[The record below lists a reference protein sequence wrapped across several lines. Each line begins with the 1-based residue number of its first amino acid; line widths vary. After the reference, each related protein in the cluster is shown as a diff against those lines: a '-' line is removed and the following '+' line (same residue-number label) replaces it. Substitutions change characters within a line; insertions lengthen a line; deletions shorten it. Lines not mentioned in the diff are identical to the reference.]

1 MPYIHRDGA
10 RIYYEDSGGD
20 GPPFLLGHGFGAST
34 AMWRGQVEEFNSRH
48 RIITWDFRGHG
59 ATECRGELSFYTQD
73 HTADDM
79 AAVLDH
85 CGIGR
90 AVIGGHSLGGY
101 MSLAFN
107 LRHPGR
113 ATALY
118 LQGCGPGYR
127 SDAARAKWNLRAE
140 ARAQSLDDG
149 GLDALGGVSEVHVSS
164 QRTAVELALAARG
177 ILSQVDAR
185 VIDSLPGIEVPV
197 LIVVGAGDTNYLD
210 GSDYMASRI
219 PNAVNVR
226 VADAGHGVNV
236 DQPEVVNK
244 ALADFLGGLGGGGGD
259 E

>member
-1 MPYIHRDGA
+1 MPYIDRDGA

-20 GPPFLLGHGFGAST
+20 GMPILLGHGFGAST
-34 AMWRGQVEEFNSRH
+34 AMWRGQVEKFSGHH

-59 ATECRGELSFYTQD
+59 QTECPDELSFYSQD

-107 LRHPGR
+107 VRHPGR

-127 SDAARAKWNLRAE
+127 SDTARAAWNVRAE
-140 ARAQSLDDG
+140 KRARSLDDG

-164 QRTAVELALAARG
+164 QRTAKELALAARG

-197 LIVVGAGDTNYLD
+197 LIVVGAGDSYYLD
-210 GSDYMASRI
+210 GSDYMANRI

-236 DQPEVVNK
+236 DQPEVVNQ
-244 ALADFLGGLGGGGGD
+244 ALADFLAGLQADGGH

>member
-1 MPYIHRDGA
+1 MPHIDRDQA

-20 GPPFLLGHGFGAST
+20 GMPILLGHGFGAST
-34 AMWRGQVEEFNSRH
+34 EMWRGQVEEFSDRY
-48 RIITWDFRGHG
+48 RIITWDMRGHG
-59 ATECRGELSFYTQD
+59 QTECPDDLNFYSQD
-73 HTADDM
+73 HTTDDM

-85 CGIGR
+85 LGLER
-90 AVIGGHSLGGY
+90 AVIGGHSLTGF
-101 MSLAFN
+101 MTLAFN
-107 LRHPGR
+107 VRYPGR

-127 SDAARAKWNLRAE
+127 SDTARVAWNKRAE
-140 ARAQSLDDG
+140 ARAQALDDG

-164 QRTAVELALAARG
+164 QRTAKELALAARG

-185 VIDSLPGIEVPV
+185 VIDSLPSISVPV
-197 LIVVGAGDTNYLD
+197 LIVVGEGDTYYLD

-236 DQPEVVNK
+236 DQPGVVNE
-244 ALADFLGGLGGGGGD
+244 ALGKFLGSL
-259 E
+259 